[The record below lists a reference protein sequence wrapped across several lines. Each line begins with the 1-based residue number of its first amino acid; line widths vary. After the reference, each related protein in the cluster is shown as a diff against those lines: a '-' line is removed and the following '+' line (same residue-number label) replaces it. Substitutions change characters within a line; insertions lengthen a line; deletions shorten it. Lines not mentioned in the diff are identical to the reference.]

1 MSATA
6 SARHQGRR
14 PCAEVQ
20 AVGLR
25 LTSNQSA
32 QIWERCRHDRC
43 PSSDRCVVTRSQPLT
58 GLQGVGVGEHLMQS
72 MLQESAFAGGVD
84 QGQRFA
90 ISGRG
95 FLPTAGAAE

>member
-1 MSATA
+1 L
-6 SARHQGRR
+6 
-14 PCAEVQ
+14 PCADGVEPVEPDLG
-20 AVGLR
+20 VNEFRTTGVR
-25 LTSNQSA
+25 
-32 QIWERCRHDRC
+32 RR
-43 PSSDRCVVTRSQPLT
+43 DRCVVTRSQPLT

-72 MLQESAFAGGVD
+72 ILQESAFAGGID